1 MGSNEETSIEG
12 AMRHQAYTKKLR
24 VRCLQRKAQ
33 MGIND

>member
-1 MGSNEETSIEG
+1 MGNKEEPTIKG
-12 AMRHQAYTKKLR
+12 AMRHQVYTKKLR